1 MLLNG
6 LSRAESNGVEA
17 LAKSKRIAMLQQKVG
32 RLGRAGLLMTLLMPI
47 GRLDAAPADPPLV
60 LNANAPEHYTVQAA
74 IRYGVL
80 HPCFCEI
87 HGSGKTCG

>member
-47 GRLDAAPADPPLV
+47 GRLDAAPAGYSDPAGTSPP
-60 LNANAPEHYTVQAA
+60 APPPSPASPSPSPSKIKAESK
-74 IRYGVL
+74 G
-80 HPCFCEI
+80 
-87 HGSGKTCG
+87 